1 MKFLCTLM
9 SANKYT
15 LLEKGLCEMKRV
27 DFFQLS
33 NKRGCLARD
42 REDPETQTGSL
53 FGWPQ
58 INSKKLFF
66 PHRPFVQAIIGP
78 NAHENLEPPNNR
90 APLIIFTFYPSTP
103 LSFNDCPATPQPR
116 LSLKLIVSNTRYSY

>member
-1 MKFLCTLM
+1 MHTYVSKQVQF
-9 SANKYT
+9 
-15 LLEKGLCEMKRV
+15 EGKGVCEMKRV

-58 INSKKLFF
+58 INSKEIIF
-66 PHRPFVQAIIGP
+66 PRTAPCTS
-78 NAHENLEPPNNR
+78 NNR
-90 APLIIFTFYPSTP
+90 PK
-103 LSFNDCPATPQPR
+103 R
-116 LSLKLIVSNTRYSY
+116 TRKFGTAQ

>member
-1 MKFLCTLM
+1 M
-9 SANKYT
+9 SANKVQF
-15 LLEKGLCEMKRV
+15 EGKGVCEMKRV

-42 REDPETQTGSL
+42 REGPETQTGSL

-66 PHRPFVQAIIGP
+66 PRPPLVQAII
-78 NAHENLEPPNNR
+78 AHENLEPPNNR
-90 APLIIFTFYPSTP
+90 APLIIFTFYPSTTLP
-103 LSFNDCPATPQPR
+103 LDPATPQPR
-116 LSLKLIVSNTRYSY
+116 LSLKLIVLNTRYSCQLPLLLL

>member
-1 MKFLCTLM
+1 M
-9 SANKYT
+9 SANKCN
-15 LLEKGLCEMKRV
+15 LREKGVCEMKRV

-66 PHRPFVQAIIGP
+66 PRPPLVQAII
-78 NAHENLEPPNNR
+78 AHENLEPPNNR
-90 APLIIFTFYPSTP
+90 APLIIFTFYPQRLSPSTIVP
-103 LSFNDCPATPQPR
+103 LEPATPQPR
-116 LSLKLIVSNTRYSY
+116 LSLKLIVSNTRYSYQLLLLLL